1 MNNFVRNLKDKEEWL
16 SYTNIIMRDFVNVG
30 WEKID
35 AVLELNEYKGNI
47 KEGMDFLSNLESL
60 KSD

>member
-1 MNNFVRNLKDKEEWL
+1 
-16 SYTNIIMRDFVNVG
+16 MRDFVNVG